1 MKKLRMNS
9 KDMAQDNVL
18 NIRYLFPD
26 CVTEVYDPATGQA
39 SLSVDIEKLK
49 ETLGEES
56 IVGGG
61 GGVLSFGLARES
73 GGIGTRKQ
81 ANVKYVAPSY
91 L

>member
-9 KDMAQDNVL
+9 KDVTQDNVL
-18 NIRYLFPD
+18 DIRYLFPD

-39 SLSVDIEKLK
+39 RLSVDIEKLK

-61 GGVLSFGLARES
+61 AGVLSLGLARES
-73 GGIGTRKQ
+73 GGSGTWKQ
-81 ANVKYVAPSY
+81 ANVQYATPN
-91 L
+91 